1 MVLSLELTGRIAQS
15 GHHQKQGDVVS
26 ERLEAS
32 LMNQAK
38 KKGLKG
44 KAKDKYV
51 YGTLTKVAGP
61 KGSQQAARTGNV
73 RKQA

>member
-1 MVLSLELTGRIAQS
+1 M
-15 GHHQKQGDVVS
+15 S

-61 KGSQQAARTGNV
+61 KGSKKASETGNV

>member
-1 MVLSLELTGRIAQS
+1 M
-15 GHHQKQGDVVS
+15 S

-51 YGTLTKVAGP
+51 YGTLTKVTGP